1 LRRVRLAALLA
12 AALLPGWCAA
22 AAAGSAPAASGSA
35 SLRVFAAASLT
46 EAFREINTFD
56 WCGREPRAELY
67 LAGSS
72 TLVAQI
78 EQGAPADLVAT
89 ADRATL
95 QRLVQA
101 GRVEAPRRFAQGELV
116 VAVEAGNPKRVR
128 GLADLARDDLIVV
141 LAAPEVPAGRLARE
155 ALAAAGVA
163 ARPRSLEP
171 SVRGVVGKLLLGE
184 ADAGIVYRSDVV
196 AAGGRIAA
204 LPAPEAAG
212 LRAEYW
218 IAPLR
223 DSARPE
229 LARAFVEAVL
239 SPRGQAVL
247 ARLGFVAEAEAAR

>member
-1 LRRVRLAALLA
+1 LRPALRARLAALAAGLGVALA
-12 AALLPGWCAA
+12 GA
-22 AAAGSAPAASGSA
+22 AAAGEGEAGAEP
-35 SLRVFAAASLT
+35 LRVFAAASLT

-72 TLVAQI
+72 TLVTQI
-78 EQGAPADLVAT
+78 EQGAPADVIAT
-89 ADRATL
+89 ADRPTI
-95 QRLVQA
+95 QRLLDA
-101 GRVEAPRRFAQGELV
+101 RRIDEPHRFARGELV
-116 VAVEAGNPKRVR
+116 IAVEPGNPKGVR
-128 GLADLARDDLIVV
+128 GLADLARDDCLLL

-196 AAGGRIAA
+196 AAGGRLEAVPI
-204 LPAPEAAG
+204 PEAAG

-223 DSARPE
+223 ASARPDG
-229 LARAFVEAVL
+229 ARAFVEAVL
-239 SPRGQAVL
+239 SPRGQQVL
-247 ARLGFVAEAEAAR
+247 ERLGFATGAP

>member
-1 LRRVRLAALLA
+1 VRCALRGRLAALA
-12 AALLPGWCAA
+12 AALGVAL
-22 AAAGSAPAASGSA
+22 AAGAARAADAGEP
-35 SLRVFAAASLT
+35 LRVFAAASLT

-56 WCGREPRAELY
+56 WCGQEPRAELY

-78 EQGAPADLVAT
+78 EQGARADVIAT
-89 ADRATL
+89 ADRATI
-95 QRLVQA
+95 QRLVDA
-101 GRVEAPRRFAQGELV
+101 GRVAAPQRFARGELV
-116 VAVEAGNPKRVR
+116 IAVEPGNPKQVR

-184 ADAGIVYRSDVV
+184 ADAGIVYRSDAV

-204 LPAPEAAG
+204 LAIPEAAAR
-212 LRAEYW
+212 RAEYW
-218 IAPLR
+218 IATVR
-223 DSARPE
+223 DGARPE
-229 LARAFVEAVL
+229 SARAFVDAVL
-239 SPRGQAVL
+239 SPRGQSVL
-247 ARLGFVAEAEAAR
+247 ARLGFAPGGE